1 MSEQQRMTSPT
12 PDEAAET
19 EQILAQLSQTPRRI
33 HDLAQGH
40 AQQRL
45 QTRPDPEAWS
55 ANDILAHLRA
65 CADVW
70 GKSIQVMIAQD
81 HPTLRYVSPRTRMK
95 KTNYASLDFQ
105 VSLQAFAEQRAEL
118 VKVLRSLNA
127 AGWSRGATFTG
138 TTRGRDATVLSYAR
152 RLAEHEREHCEQ
164 LATLLKSSAST
175 SA

>member
-1 MSEQQRMTSPT
+1 MTPPT
-12 PDEAAET
+12 AAEI
-19 EQILAQLSQTPRRI
+19 EQILAQLILTPRRI
-33 HDLAQGH
+33 RELAQGH
-40 AQQRL
+40 VQQRL
-45 QTRPDPEAWS
+45 QARPDPQAWS

-95 KTNYASLDFQ
+95 KTNYTSLDFQ
-105 VSLQAFAEQRAEL
+105 ASLQAFAEQRGEL
-118 VKVLRSLNA
+118 VKVLSSLNA

-138 TTRGRDATVLSYAR
+138 TTRGREATVLSYAR
-152 RLAEHEREHCEQ
+152 RLADHEREHCEQ
-164 LATLLKSSAST
+164 LATLLEPSAST